1 MMNMSTALTALRA
14 SQAGLQ
20 VVGNNIANANT
31 PGYHRQELR
40 LVDRFP
46 IDMNGLHFG
55 QGVDIAYIH
64 RAYDLATENAIT
76 RNIGE
81 QAAVEAEL
89 RKTREVESLV
99 TPGQGT
105 VLDRLE
111 NLYNDLTRLTAAP
124 DNAATRS
131 IVLGSAQSLA
141 ESISNLAR
149 SLDDITTRIDQEIFA
164 KLQFIEDK
172 SAEIAD
178 LNVQI
183 FEAEIRNLSPN
194 DLKDRRDALV
204 NDLAQAIDVEV
215 TSQSM
220 IGRDNNISETVLR
233 LAEGQLGVA
242 RRPLELKTTVDETGT
257 RLIIKDGQNL
267 PVEINFGELGG
278 LLRVRNEV
286 IRDYRDRL
294 ESFTQGLITT
304 FDTLHANGIGVA
316 GSFETLAGRRH
327 IEEVSLPLAE
337 IETAVPVQAGSLFI
351 SILNPSGGR
360 SVHEVTI
367 DPAVDSLEDVAA
379 KISAV
384 DHLEARVDDPPGQ
397 LSFRAEAGYK
407 FDFLTTQ
414 PTLLDTNAITG
425 SVQPTAIGQFD
436 GSENDEYAFE
446 FESTG
451 TIGVTPNLMLS
462 VRDRNGALVGT
473 FDVGQGYSPDSNLN
487 LGQGIQ
493 LRLSAGD
500 TVAGDQFTLSLIR
513 QSDMTNILAATG
525 TNTLFQGNNAATL
538 AVRPDLLADP
548 NRFAATLSGNP
559 LDARNAEAML
569 NSRFR
574 EFMNG
579 GTETLEENFQSL
591 IGSVGARVLDLTQ
604 TQETLTV
611 IEDNLRATRD
621 SISGVDPNEEAVKM
635 LQFQRSFQAAARFIT
650 TMDETMQELM
660 NIIR

>member
-1 MMNMSTALTALRA
+1 MMNMSTALTAIRA

-46 IDMNGLHFG
+46 VEMNGLHVG
-55 QGVDIAYIH
+55 QGVDVAYIH

-81 QAAVEAEL
+81 QAAIEAEL
-89 RKTREVESLV
+89 RKAQEVESLV

-111 NLYNDLTRLTAAP
+111 TLYNDLTRLTAAP
-124 DNAATRS
+124 DNGATRA

-141 ESISNLAR
+141 ESVSNLSR

-164 KLQFIEDK
+164 KIEFIENK
-172 SAEIAD
+172 SAEIAE
-178 LNVQI
+178 LNIKI
-183 FEAEIRNLSPN
+183 FEAEIRELSPN

-204 NDLAQAIDVEV
+204 NELAVAIDVEIG
-215 TSQSM
+215 SQSM

-233 LAEGQLGVA
+233 LADGQLGVA
-242 RRPLELKTTVDETGT
+242 RSPLKLKTTVDEAGT
-257 RLIIKDGQNL
+257 RLIIKDGQRV
-267 PVEINFGELGG
+267 PIEVNFGELGG
-278 LLRVRNEV
+278 LLRVRNELV
-286 IRDYRDRL
+286 QDYRNRL
-294 ESFTQGLITT
+294 EAFTEGLITT
-304 FDTLHANGIGVA
+304 FDTLHANGVGVA
-316 GSFETLAGRRH
+316 GSFRTLAGSRH
-327 IEEVSLPLAE
+327 IEEVSIPLAE
-337 IETAVPVQAGSLFI
+337 VDTVVPVQAGSLFVNII
-351 SILNPSGGR
+351 SPNGER
-360 SVHEVTI
+360 SIHEVTV
-367 DPAVDSLEDVAA
+367 DPTVDSLEDVAT
-379 KISAV
+379 KLSAV

-397 LSFRAEAGYK
+397 LSLRAEAGYQ

-414 PTLLDTNAITG
+414 PTLLDASMMTG
-425 SVQPTAIGQFD
+425 TVQPTVIGQFD
-436 GSENDEYAFE
+436 GAENDAYTFE

-451 TIGVTPNLMLS
+451 TIGVTPNLMLT
-462 VRDRNGALVGT
+462 VRDSQGALVGA
-473 FDVGQGYSPDSNLN
+473 FDVGQGYAPDSNLN
-487 LGQGIQ
+487 LGTGIQ

-500 TVAGDQFTLSLIR
+500 AIAGDQFNLSLIR

-525 TNTLFQGNNAATL
+525 TNTLFQGTNASTF

-548 NRFAATLSGNP
+548 NRFAVTLSGNP
-559 LDARNAEAML
+559 LDSRNAEAMI
-569 NSRFR
+569 NSRYR

-591 IGSVGARVLDLTQ
+591 VGSIGAKVLDLTR

-611 IEDNLRATRD
+611 IENNLRATRD

-650 TMDETMQELM
+650 TMDEMMQELM